1 MFVKTENNF
10 LSVAEN
16 LLEVVLGFFLIVCFM
31 ETAFLNELLQ
41 TFVSLDC
48 VHRLCRVWCTSW

>member
-48 VHRLCRVWCTSW
+48 VHRLCRV